1 MSQGMS
7 QKWRSQDSRDKIKKA
22 TMPEKRNIALTGGGT
37 GGHIYPCLALAEYLK
52 EQNPEANLFYFG
64 NPNKLEST
72 LLNNP
77 ELKDSD
83 NKAYRDYIKFI
94 GVPSSALPKFS
105 QVLKLIKWFLDFK
118 KNTKI
123 ARSKLVENK
132 IDFVFGTGGYAAG
145 PVFAACAELK
155 IPYIIHN
162 LDAHMGLANKA
173 FVKSAWALTLGICNL
188 GIKPQTGRTIISGNP
203 ISKRFL
209 KELELAKTTQK
220 QNSKLHLLITGGSQG
235 AQSINDAIGVNL
247 EKLCQMD
254 IEIVHV
260 TGTKTYH
267 EYLQK
272 YLGNNPNKY
281 PNYRIFDYTH
291 EMPSLCAWADAGV
304 FRAGAM
310 TIAEITASEIVPIF
324 VPLPWAAH
332 DHQNKNAQSLVESGS
347 AISLNQNDT
356 EFEKKLL
363 ATISKLISDKEYF
376 ESMKTSLA
384 KLTKTNAG
392 ESLASLISK
401 HLQNKK

>member
-1 MSQGMS
+1 MS
-7 QKWRSQDSRDKIKKA
+7 QKGRSEDSRDKIKKA
-22 TMPEKRNIALTGGGT
+22 TMSEKRNIALTGGGT

-52 EQNPEANLFYFG
+52 ELNRETNLFYFG
-64 NPNKLEST
+64 NPEKLEFA
-72 LLNNP
+72 LLNNTQ
-77 ELKDSD
+77 LKDSED
-83 NKAYRDYIKFI
+83 KPYKDYIKFI
-94 GVPSSALPKFS
+94 AVPSSALPKFS
-105 QVLKLIKWFLDFK
+105 QVLKLIKWFFDFK

-123 ARSKLVENK
+123 AKSKLLENK

-162 LDAHMGLANKA
+162 LDAHMGLANRA
-173 FVKSAWALTLGICNL
+173 FVKSAWALTLGICDL
-188 GIKPQTGRTIISGNP
+188 GIKPKNERVITSGNP

-209 KELELAKTTQK
+209 KELELAKTSQK

-235 AQSINDAIGVNL
+235 AQSINDAIGINL
-247 EKLCQMD
+247 ERLCQMEID
-254 IEIVHV
+254 IVHV
-260 TGTKTYH
+260 TGTKTYS

-281 PNYRIFDYTH
+281 PNYKVLDYTH

-332 DHQNKNAQSLVESGS
+332 DHQNENAKSLVESGS
-347 AISLNQNDT
+347 AISLDQNDKD
-356 EFEKKLL
+356 FQKKLFE
-363 ATISKLISDKEYF
+363 TISSFVNNKQTLEA
-376 ESMKTSLA
+376 MKASLA
-384 KLTKTNAG
+384 KQTKPNAG
-392 ESLASLISK
+392 ANLAQLIFTTEK
-401 HLQNKK
+401 NLV